1 MLRVESD
8 RTWWWKPSICFSVT
22 SLRLSIYTIIDLL
35 PLTFLRNL
43 QSFHFFAHLLGFC
56 HRHDTFLLLLFLLHL
71 QSFPVAASSLCLLML
86 SLGNFWLKFL
96 IILKANRP
104 AISLLDRYATVKHP
118 RFTQLRQRQ
127 YLPSVLAFCSWFGA
141 SVLCIPFLLVY
152 KVTISSTTTPSSSSS
167 NGHQLNPSETFP
179 PSDDS
184 LINVKK
190 LCISDYGSEEWHFV
204 FIVSYVSFAFI
215 VPCFGIIFNHL
226 GQSGY
231 DNKTVR
237 DLIKFQFQVWEE
249 NCARSRWQRVH
260 NTGSCRCLCQLFY
273 VVLHTWFL

>member
-1 MLRVESD
+1 MLRVELD

-22 SLRLSIYTIIDLL
+22 SLHLSRYNNRFIASHISEKSAKF
-35 PLTFLRNL
+35 P
-43 QSFHFFAHLLGFC
+43 FFAHLFEFW
-56 HRHDTFLLLLFLLHL
+56 HRHDTFLLFLLHL

-86 SLGNFWLKFL
+86 SLGNFWKKFL
-96 IILKANRP
+96 IILKAKRP

-167 NGHQLNPSETFP
+167 NGHQLNPTATFP

-226 GQSGY
+226 GQSGMIM
-231 DNKTVR
+231 R
-237 DLIKFQFQVWEE
+237 Q
-249 NCARSRWQRVH
+249 SRI
-260 NTGSCRCLCQLFY
+260 
-273 VVLHTWFL
+273 